1 MNNHTRLAEPRR
13 VLTRR
18 RFRPALTASAAL
30 LMLVTACGGHGSPGA
45 IPGSAGSGG
54 GGQGSNRSAV
64 PGTETPAAGKKSATA
79 GGALFGGNAALASQQ
94 GNLGRRLAIIRAY
107 YRVGE
112 PFPAPQDQQLMAA
125 GSTLLVS
132 LGTGG
137 ASYASIAAGYHDAA
151 IMAFLRA
158 VNRAAFRYHL
168 GAIYVSFA
176 HDLTWFGRGSLLLA
190 SPMNWIA
197 GWLLLRSYRARIR
210 S

>member
-1 MNNHTRLAEPRR
+1 MNHHTRLAGPRR

-18 RFRPALTASAAL
+18 RLGPALAASAAL
-30 LMLVTACGGHGSPGA
+30 LMRVAACGGRGAPGA
-45 IPGSAGSGG
+45 MPGSAGSVSG
-54 GGQGSNRSAV
+54 GGQGSDPAAGL
-64 PGTETPAAGKKSATA
+64 GTETPAAGKKSATA
-79 GGALFGGNAALASQQ
+79 GGALFGGNAALASQE

-112 PFPAPQDQQLMAA
+112 PFPTPQDQQLMAA

-137 ASYASIAAGYHDAA
+137 ASYASIAAGYRDAA

-158 VNRAAFRYHL
+158 VNRAALQYHL

-176 HDLTWFGRGSLLLA
+176 HEPDSPRHRWFGGPTQFVQA
-190 SPMNWIA
+190 WDH
-197 GWLLLRSYRARIR
+197 
-210 S
+210 